1 MFDFRE
7 NRYNVPVEQLSI
19 NLATLTTNFTSL
31 LQPACVR
38 PAWVWTNG
46 VKVPCGRTSVQM
58 LEKSRVTTTTSL
70 RQGRFREE
78 GSEGS
83 QRQKCE
89 PTDRNVIEGRV
100 PGASWHNTTKPNGSG
115 DTVND
120 AVAHGQFMFLSG
132 EICPFG
138 SH

>member
-1 MFDFRE
+1 MG
-7 NRYNVPVEQLSI
+7 
-19 NLATLTTNFTSL
+19 
-31 LQPACVR
+31 C
-38 PAWVWTNG
+38 
-46 VKVPCGRTSVQM
+46 
-58 LEKSRVTTTTSL
+58 KSRVGEPAIQKLEMIVAERWTTTSQ

-100 PGASWHNTTKPNGSG
+100 SEASWHNTTKPNGSG

-120 AVAHGQFMFLSG
+120 AVAHGQFTFLSG

-138 SH
+138 SLQGYGSLTEVWWETTR